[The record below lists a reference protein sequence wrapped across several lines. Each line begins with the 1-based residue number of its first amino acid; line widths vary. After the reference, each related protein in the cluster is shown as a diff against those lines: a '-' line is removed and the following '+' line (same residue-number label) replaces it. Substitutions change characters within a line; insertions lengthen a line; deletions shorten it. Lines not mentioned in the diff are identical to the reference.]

1 MTNLNF
7 KKWLIAASMA
17 AGMATGASAATLTGE
32 SSGVFTSED
41 AVDTCTETGL
51 FAGLACLLGSD
62 PDGFEG
68 ATASGPTIIWPG
80 DATGDEDGDPAR
92 SSLTIEDTNFNVSP
106 VPIGTADYLVGELT
120 WFNAA
125 SPGGLT
131 PDTFSAD
138 ATINLLFSSPNG
150 DSGSQ
155 DVTFNITNTVNTAGD
170 TVGLSLGAFDFGFVP
185 TPFSLG
191 GGLTLNGFSTGLT
204 SCSSANPLLDCTLN
218 GSDWFLAENQTSTL
232 GIYANI
238 SAVAPIPLPAA
249 GWLMIAGLG
258 GLAALRRL
266 RKAA

>member
-7 KKWLIAASMA
+7 KKWLIAASVA
-17 AGMATGASAATLTGE
+17 AGMATGASAATLTGS
-32 SSGVFTSED
+32 SSGEFTSDD
-41 AVDTCTETGL
+41 AVDTCTDAIFFGL
-51 FAGLACLLGSD
+51 VCIGEV
-62 PDGFEG
+62 EG
-68 ATASGPTIIWPG
+68 ASGDNNVLTWPG
-80 DATGDEDGDPAR
+80 DSTGTDTSDPAR

-138 ATINLLFSSPNG
+138 ATIDLLFTSPNG

-258 GLAALRRL
+258 GLAALRRR